1 MKRLNRIIYVVLM
14 GVLILIP
21 FQSKAD
27 EIRYQYD
34 ENFPTG
40 SFSLANFRATLRGL
54 SEMDLMP
61 LRPKAK
67 RTLDGMEYSTTAA
80 VTAQYAGTGV
90 TITSE
95 ASIIQEG
102 SYSLKAVIDATNDR
116 NFSRTFSINL
126 SAYQSIT
133 LWTRASTA
141 SSAIQFFVSDGTNS
155 SYWNLTTDPS
165 ANTWKQHTITLASPS
180 ANSGSPAS
188 LAAVTSYG
196 YRLLD
201 NGTTYYF
208 DTIKSIVGM
217 TVAVTGTDLGSFYRH
232 VYLTNQPLQ
241 VNAQSAPTI
250 TAPTTNPRIDI
261 LTIDSAGALA
271 WIVGTEAS
279 SPTVPWSSM
288 PANKIPICLVYQKTT
303 MTKVL
308 DYEDKDTDANQG
320 YILADVRPFMKNGFA
335 FFKGA
340 DVASSS
346 TVALGNDGNFF
357 NITGTTTITSITA
370 KPAGTVV
377 WLRFAGILTVTNG
390 SNLKLNGSFLTAA
403 DATLQLVSD
412 GTNWYEVSRQ
422 PIKTSFIGQGDTPAS
437 YSGQALKIP
446 RVNAGETAIEFIT
459 NIPVGN
465 LNSGSGASSSTF
477 WRGDGAWASAGLS
490 FDIRDYGTSTS
501 SSTQKG
507 TSGGTIRVA
516 YGKMTGIAGNSSQA
530 VTNLNFTSS
539 SSYSVTCT
547 ETLTTHWAGGHQY
560 PTVTVNSGSQFTIY
574 NEHNDNV
581 YGHGDCYWIAVG
593 T

>member
-1 MKRLNRIIYVVLM
+1 MKRFNRIISWALAGGLLLM
-14 GVLILIP
+14 PLK
-21 FQSKAD
+21 SMAD

-40 SFSLANFRATLRGL
+40 SFSLPNFRATLRGL
-54 SEMDLMP
+54 AEMDLMP

-80 VTAQYAGTGV
+80 ATAQYAGTGV
-90 TITSE
+90 TITAE

-102 SYSLKAVIDATNDR
+102 SYSLKAVIDGTNDR
-116 NFSRTFSINL
+116 NFSRAFSINL

-133 LWTRASTA
+133 VWTRASTT

-155 SYWNLTTDPS
+155 SYWNLTTDSS

-180 ANSGSPAS
+180 GNSGSPAS

-232 VYLTNQPLQ
+232 VYLMNQPLQ

-261 LTIDSAGALA
+261 LTIDSAGTLA

-279 SPTVPWSSM
+279 SPSAPWNSM

-377 WLRFAGILTVTNG
+377 WLRFAGILTVTSG
-390 SNLKLNGSFLTAA
+390 SNLKLNGNFLTAA
-403 DATLQLVSD
+403 DATLELVSD

-422 PIKTSFIGQGDTPAS
+422 PIKTSFIGQTDTPSS
-437 YSGQALKIP
+437 YSGQANKIVT
-446 RVNAGETAIEFIT
+446 VNSGETAVQFVST
-459 NIPVGN
+459 LPVANGGTGSTTQNFVDLSNNQTVGGVKTFSSAIKASVN
-465 LNSGSGASSSTF
+465 LNSGSITNGTLGQTSCGTTSTCNNCDAYVPNGCYV
-477 WRGDGAWASAGLS
+477 RGQHRDPDGSAGAL
-490 FDIRDYGTSTS
+490 Y
-501 SSTQKG
+501 
-507 TSGGTIRVA
+507 
-516 YGKMTGIAGNSSQA
+516 Y
-530 VTNLNFTSS
+530 
-539 SSYSVTCT
+539 CC
-547 ETLTTHWAGGHQY
+547 
-560 PTVTVNSGSQFTIY
+560 P
-574 NEHNDNV
+574 
-581 YGHGDCYWIAVG
+581 
-593 T
+593 